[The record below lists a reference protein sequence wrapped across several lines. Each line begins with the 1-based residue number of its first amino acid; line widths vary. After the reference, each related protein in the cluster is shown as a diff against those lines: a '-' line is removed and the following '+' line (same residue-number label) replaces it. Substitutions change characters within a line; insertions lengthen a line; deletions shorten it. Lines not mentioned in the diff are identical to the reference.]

1 MLKQLAP
8 RDLRPIPA
16 LACAA
21 IVALAVFG
29 WTERTEMVDPDGQ
42 SVPYLP
48 WKLWQ
53 IAPLVIGIGG
63 VWWVWLSTRK
73 VPWVR
78 SLAMAVLAVVVFAN
92 AYAGTFGEDWG
103 NVWRTVNPIFIG
115 SSSVAAVTLWRCG
128 NPVCRT
134 GAVLSGGL
142 GALLFANAYFIDYGT
157 LWYALDPLRMLAAL
171 AWAAGAADA
180 DMDQS
185 SA

>member
-29 WTERTEMVDPDGQ
+29 WTERTEMIDPQGQ

-53 IAPLVIGIGG
+53 VGPLAIGVGG

-73 VPWVR
+73 VPWVP
-78 SLAMAVLAVVVFAN
+78 SLALGVLALVVLGN
-92 AYAGTFGEDWG
+92 AYTDAFGDHWG

-115 SSSVAAVTLWRCG
+115 SSSVAAVALWRS
-128 NPVCRT
+128 RT
-134 GAVLSGGL
+134 PLGRAGALLSGGL

-171 AWAAGAADA
+171 AWAAGAAGTGVA
-180 DMDQS
+180 RTTT
-185 SA
+185 

>member
-29 WTERTEMVDPDGQ
+29 WTERTVMVDPDGQ

-53 IAPLVIGIGG
+53 IAPLVMGIGG

-78 SLAMAVLAVVVFAN
+78 SLAMAVLALVVFLN

-128 NPVCRT
+128 TPVCRT
-134 GAVLSGGL
+134 GAILSGGL

-157 LWYALDPLRMLAAL
+157 LWYALDPLRALTAL
-171 AWAAGAADA
+171 AWAAGAGVDR
-180 DMDQS
+180 S
-185 SA
+185 ST